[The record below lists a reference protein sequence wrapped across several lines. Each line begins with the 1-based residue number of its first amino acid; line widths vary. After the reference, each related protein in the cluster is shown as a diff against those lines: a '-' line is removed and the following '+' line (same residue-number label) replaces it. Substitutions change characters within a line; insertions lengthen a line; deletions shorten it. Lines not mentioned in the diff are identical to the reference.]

1 MKRRSENTL
10 KVSKLPRLDQK
21 SPSPFELL
29 LRSPGYHFILEHI
42 CGYLKTNDLI
52 SCHQVS
58 KGFHALLKKSK
69 HWYIGQLYFIIR
81 KSKICRWPKTPLHSK
96 SNFEIEIN
104 DELTIK
110 NFDYFQLSVFP
121 FSRVKRGLPPEAS

>member
-52 SCHQVS
+52 
-58 KGFHALLKKSK
+58 
-69 HWYIGQLYFIIR
+69 WYIGQLYFIIR

-104 DELTIK
+104 DELNDK
-110 NFDYFQLSVFP
+110 KHRL
-121 FSRVKRGLPPEAS
+121 FSTVCISFFASEARTPAGGLVKVAEGDALR